1 MLIALVARAI
11 SVVHDINLGYYA
23 EEGTETLYKYQIDTM
38 STKKSA
44 ESTPA
49 PAWNVYDAQCPTRL
63 VLNRIA
69 DKWTVLVVSSLEGGT
84 KRFSALQREIGGVSQ
99 KMLTQTLRGL
109 ERDGLVMRTIYPSV
123 PPKVEY
129 SLTPLGRTL
138 LGLLDAIRV
147 WSETHIEEVLK
158 AQNLYDN
165 MDMSDSGSSRVSGNF

>member
-1 MLIALVARAI
+1 MDTI
-11 SVVHDINLGYYA
+11 S
-23 EEGTETLYKYQIDTM
+23 TM
-38 STKKSA
+38 KPSPSKQA
-44 ESTPA
+44 QV
-49 PAWNVYDAQCPTRL
+49 WNVYDAQCPTRL

-84 KRFSALQREIGGVSQ
+84 KRFSTLRREIGGVSQ

-109 ERDGLVMRTIYPSV
+109 ERDGLVTRTIYPSV

-138 LGLLDAIRV
+138 VSLLDAIRV

-158 AQNLYDN
+158 AQTMYDSMDTSSLGSN
-165 MDMSDSGSSRVSGNF
+165 MSLKRGAPFLGGFEGL